1 MDLKELE
8 YVVAIA
14 DAGGISRAAEK
25 LFMAQSSLSQF
36 LARYEAELGARLFTR
51 TGGGVRLTG
60 AGELFVRSARDMLRQ
75 YQQLKAEL
83 KEADLSHSGVIHFGI
98 SSFRGGALI
107 PPVLQ
112 RFRGEYPLVDVV
124 IHEHNTNVLNRKIA
138 AGELDLALIA
148 LRPGETPAEQEA
160 VLRDEVCLV
169 VNRAHPM
176 MEYVHF
182 DSAFRPWAELRDAA
196 RFELLLSN
204 PSTVLG
210 AIAEQE
216 LEKLGLR
223 PRAVNRD
230 LTAAFAQEMAC
241 QGLGLAFSYGSCA
254 VRRSDVEY
262 VSLGR
267 TGYFVD
273 LILVFPP
280 DSHRTRSVR
289 ALQAMIRDFYGGSPA
304 PGPQSQSG

>member
-14 DAGGISRAAEK
+14 EAGGISRAAEK

-60 AGELFVRSARDMLRQ
+60 AGEVFVRSARDILRQ
-75 YQQLKAEL
+75 YQQVKAEL
-83 KEADLSHSGVIHFGI
+83 KEAELSHSGVIHFGV

-107 PPVLQ
+107 PPVLK
-112 RFRGEYPLVDVV
+112 RFRTEYPLVDVV
-124 IHEHNTNVLNRKIA
+124 IHEHNTNVLNRRVA

-148 LRPGETPAEQEA
+148 LRPGEAPENLEA

-182 DSAFRPWAELRDAA
+182 DSVFRPWAELRDAA

-210 AIAEQE
+210 GIAERE
-216 LEKLGLR
+216 FEKLGLQ

-230 LTAAFAQEMAC
+230 LTAAFAQQMAS
-241 QGLGLAFSYGSCA
+241 QGLGLAFTYGSCA
-254 VRRSDVEY
+254 VKRSDVEY
-262 VSLGR
+262 VSIGR
-267 TGYFVD
+267 EGYFVD
-273 LILVFPP
+273 LVLIFPQ
-280 DSHRTRSVR
+280 SAHRTRSVQ
-289 ALQAMIRDFYGGSPA
+289 ALEAMIREFYRSRIA
-304 PGPQSQSG
+304 

>member
-14 DAGGISRAAEK
+14 DAGGISKAAER
-25 LFMAQSSLSQF
+25 LYMAQSSLSQF
-36 LARYEAELGARLFTR
+36 LGRYEAELGTRLFTR

-60 AGELFVRSARDMLRQ
+60 AGEIFVRSARDMLRQ
-75 YQQLKAEL
+75 YQQVKAEL
-83 KEADLSHSGVIHFGI
+83 KEADLAHSGVIQFGI

-107 PPVLQ
+107 PPVLK

-124 IHEHNTNVLNRKIA
+124 IHEHNTNVLKRRIA

-148 LRPGETPAEQEA
+148 LRPDEAPEDAEA
-160 VLRDEVCLV
+160 VLRDEVVLV
-169 VNRAHPM
+169 VNRAHPL
-176 MEYVHF
+176 MEYVRF
-182 DSAFRPWAELRDAA
+182 DTPRRPWAELQDAA
-196 RFELLLSN
+196 RFEFLLSN

-210 AIAEQE
+210 SIAETE
-216 LEKLGLR
+216 FGRLGLR
-223 PRAVNRD
+223 LQAKNRD
-230 LTAAFAQEMAC
+230 LTAAFAMEMAC
-241 QGLGLAFSYGSCA
+241 QGLGLALSYGSCA
-254 VRRSDVEY
+254 VPRADVEY

-267 TGYFVD
+267 EGYFVE

-289 ALQAMIRDFYGGSPA
+289 ALEAMIRDFYKSRIA
-304 PGPQSQSG
+304 